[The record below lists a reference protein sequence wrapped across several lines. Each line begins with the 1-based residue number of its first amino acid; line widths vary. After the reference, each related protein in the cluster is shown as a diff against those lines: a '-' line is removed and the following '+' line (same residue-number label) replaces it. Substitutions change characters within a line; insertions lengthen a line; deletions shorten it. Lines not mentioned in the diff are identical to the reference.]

1 MQLISHFVWAG
12 RGDGVDIMHIIGH
25 DHYVLNDI
33 LHQNEFRPD
42 ICMACY
48 RYLSKEDQEL
58 RQAKKK
64 NGELF
69 VVSQTS
75 DKNKHRH
82 IEEAESL
89 FGGEETSSYE
99 QEWSSFG

>member
-1 MQLISHFVWAG
+1 
-12 RGDGVDIMHIIGH
+12 MHIIGH

-82 IEEAESL
+82 IEKAESL
-89 FGGEETSSYE
+89 FVHSEFIRMTYLTAEGELEIDINGNE
-99 QEWSSFG
+99 VPV

>member
-1 MQLISHFVWAG
+1 
-12 RGDGVDIMHIIGH
+12 MHIIGH

-75 DKNKHRH
+75 DKNIGILKKRNHCSVGKKPVH
-82 IEEAESL
+82 
-89 FGGEETSSYE
+89 TSSNGVH
-99 QEWSSFG
+99 SG